1 MPRLRLTN
9 DEIADVLERVADLLE
24 AQEAN
29 AWRVRAYR
37 AAASTAREMD
47 LSLLAVLE
55 EEGLP
60 GLVRLPHI
68 GRSISAAIEEL
79 AHSGHLRLLD
89 RLEGEVGAEHLFT
102 TIPGIGEDLAHRIHE
117 ALGIDSLEDLEVA
130 AHDGRLEQVPGFGPR
145 RAHGVRDALA
155 TILAR
160 TGRQRARRPHVSATP
175 GAPPQ
180 PTVALLLDVDA
191 DYRRRAVQ
199 GTLRRIAPRR
209 FNPEGRAWLP
219 IHHTEAGGWSL
230 TALYSNTARA
240 HELGTTHDWVVIFY
254 EREDAEGRATVVT
267 EHHGPLA
274 GRRVVRGR
282 EAECARHYG
291 QAGTCPTQG

>member
-9 DEIADVLERVADLLE
+9 AEIADVLERVADLLE
-24 AQEAN
+24 AQDAN

-37 AAASTAREMD
+37 AAAGAARGWEHP
-47 LSLLAVLE
+47 LIEVLE

-60 GLVRLPHI
+60 GLIRLPHI
-68 GRSISAAIEEL
+68 GRSISAAVEEL
-79 AHSGHLRLLD
+79 ARTGHLRLLD
-89 RLEGEVGAEHLFT
+89 RLEGEVGAESLFT
-102 TIPGIGEDLAHRIHE
+102 TVPGIGDDLAHRIHE
-117 ALGIDSLEDLEVA
+117 TLAIDTLEDLEAA
-130 AHDGRLEQVPGFGPR
+130 AHDGRLERVRGIGPR
-145 RAHGVRDALA
+145 RAHGVRDALG

-160 TGRQRARRPHVSATP
+160 TGRQRARHPPPAADVAAP
-175 GAPPQ
+175 GQ
-180 PTVALLLDVDA
+180 PSIALLLDLDA
-191 DYRRRAVQ
+191 DYRRRALQ

-219 IHHTEAGGWSL
+219 IHHAETAGWTF
-230 TALYSNTARA
+230 TAMFSNTARA
-240 HELGTTHDWVVIFY
+240 HELGTTHDWVVLFY

-282 EAECARHYG
+282 EAECARHYRDDPR
-291 QAGTCPTQG
+291 CPSDP